1 MTDPTPTDARPTAA
15 GPAATG
21 TPATAPT
28 TADATAAPPA
38 SSPGSPSSPGSDQ
51 ERLRRW
57 RLLLGGAAGDLGDLG
72 EDDRRR
78 DAALTGLYGGGAP
91 VSATDAPDGS
101 GKRSAGL
108 GGSSPVLHR
117 WLGDI
122 RTYFPTSVVQVMQKD
137 AVDRLGLRQLLLEP
151 ELLKSVE
158 PDVNLVGTLISLSG
172 AIPARTRETA
182 RAVVRKVVEDIERRL
197 AERLLDAVHGAID
210 HARRTNRPRL
220 SDVDWARTIRAN
232 LKHYQPE
239 QRTVVV
245 QDLKG
250 NTRRSRA
257 ASLKDVILLV
267 DQSGSM
273 AESVVYSAV
282 MGASLASLRAVD
294 TKLVV
299 FDTEVVDLT
308 DDLKDPVDLLFATQL
323 GGGTDINRAVAYG
336 QSLVRRPTDTVMV
349 LISDL
354 YEGGVARE
362 LQRRVRELVQSGVT
376 VVVLL
381 ALSDSGT
388 PAYDHEL
395 AAKLS
400 ELGAPAFACTPD
412 RFPDLLATALRKED
426 VTAWAERNEIPV
438 GR

>member
-1 MTDPTPTDARPTAA
+1 MTD
-15 GPAATG
+15 
-21 TPATAPT
+21 
-28 TADATAAPPA
+28 
-38 SSPGSPSSPGSDQ
+38 

-57 RLLLGGAAGDLGDLG
+57 RLLLGGAAGELSALA

-78 DAALTGLYGGGAP
+78 DSALTGLYGGGGG
-91 VSATDAPDGS
+91 DAPDAD

-122 RTYFPTSVVQVMQKD
+122 RTYFPSSVVQVMQRD

-151 ELLKSVE
+151 ELLSAVE
-158 PDVNLVGTLISLSG
+158 PDVNLVGTLLSLSS
-172 AIPARTRETA
+172 AIPSRTRETA
-182 RAVVRKVVEDIERRL
+182 RAVVRKVVEEIERRL
-197 AERLLDAVHGAID
+197 ADRLLAAVHGAID
-210 HARRTNRPRL
+210 HSKRTSRPRL
-220 SDVDWARTIRAN
+220 ADVDWSRTIRAN
-232 LKHYQPE
+232 LKHYQLE

-245 QDLKG
+245 QTLVG
-250 NTRRSRA
+250 NTRRSRSSA
-257 ASLKDVILLV
+257 LKDVILLV

-282 MGASLASLRAVD
+282 MGASLASLKAVD

-308 DDLKDPVDLLFATQL
+308 EELKDPVDLLFATQL

-336 QSLVRRPTDTVMV
+336 QSLVRRPSDTVMV

-362 LQRRVRELVQSGVT
+362 LQRRVRELVRSGVT

-400 ELGAPAFACTPD
+400 DLGAPSFACTPD

-426 VTAWAERNEIPV
+426 VAAWAERNDIPV

>member
-1 MTDPTPTDARPTAA
+1 MTQDIAA
-15 GPAATG
+15 
-21 TPATAPT
+21 
-28 TADATAAPPA
+28 
-38 SSPGSPSSPGSDQ
+38 
-51 ERLRRW
+51 ERQRRW
-57 RLLLGGAAGDLGDLG
+57 RLLLGGAAGDLGSLSS
-72 EDDRRR
+72 DDQRR
-78 DAALTGLYGGGAP
+78 DSALTGLYGGGGD
-91 VSATDAPDGS
+91 DAPSSG

-117 WLGDI
+117 WLGDV
-122 RTYFPTSVVQVMQKD
+122 RTYFPSSVVQVMQRD
-137 AVDRLGLRQLLLEP
+137 AVERLGLRQLLLEP
-151 ELLKSVE
+151 ELLSSVE
-158 PDVNLVGTLISLSG
+158 PDVSLVGTLVSLSR
-172 AIPARTRETA
+172 AIPERTRETA
-182 RAVVRKVVEDIERRL
+182 RAVVRKVVEDIERKL
-197 AERLLDAVHGAID
+197 ADRLLAAVHGAID
-210 HARRTNRPRL
+210 RSRRTSRPRL
-220 SDVDWARTIRAN
+220 SDVDWNRTIRKN
-232 LKHYQPE
+232 LRHYQPD

-245 QDLKG
+245 QDLVG
-250 NTRRSRA
+250 NSRRSRQ
-257 ASLKDVILLV
+257 ASLRDVILLV

-282 MGASLASLRAVD
+282 LGASLASLKAVD

-308 DDLKDPVDLLFATQL
+308 EQLKDPVDLLFSTQL

-395 AAKLS
+395 AARLS
-400 ELGAPAFACTPD
+400 DLGAPAFACTPD
-412 RFPDLLATALRKED
+412 RFPDLLATALRRED
-426 VTAWAERNEIPV
+426 VAAWAEQSGIPV

>member
-1 MTDPTPTDARPTAA
+1 MSQGTA
-15 GPAATG
+15 G
-21 TPATAPT
+21 
-28 TADATAAPPA
+28 
-38 SSPGSPSSPGSDQ
+38 
-51 ERLRRW
+51 ERERRW
-57 RLLLGGAAGDLGDLG
+57 RLLLGGAAGDLGGLG
-72 EDDRRR
+72 DDDHRR
-78 DAALTGLYGGGAP
+78 DAALTGLYGGGA
-91 VSATDAPDGS
+91 ADAPDS
-101 GKRSAGL
+101 GGRRGAGL

-122 RTYFPTSVVQVMQKD
+122 RTYFPGSVVQVMQRD
-137 AVDRLGLRQLLLEP
+137 AVERLGLRQLLLEP
-151 ELLKSVE
+151 ELLSSVE
-158 PDVNLVGTLISLSG
+158 PDVNLVGTLVSLSN

-182 RAVVRKVVEDIERRL
+182 RAVVRRVVEDIERRL
-197 AERLLDAVHGAID
+197 ADRLLEAVRGAID
-210 HARRTNRPRL
+210 HSRRTSRPRL
-220 SDVDWARTIRAN
+220 SDVDWKRTIRAN
-232 LKHYQPE
+232 LRHYQPD

-245 QDLKG
+245 QDLVG
-250 NTRRSRA
+250 NSRRSRR
-257 ASLKDVILLV
+257 ASLRDVVLLV

-282 MGASLASLRAVD
+282 LGAALASLKSVD
-294 TKLVV
+294 TRLVV

-308 DDLKDPVDLLFATQL
+308 EELADPVDLLFATQL

-362 LQRRVRELVQSGVT
+362 LQRRVRELVSSGVT

-395 AAKLS
+395 AARLS

-412 RFPDLLATALRKED
+412 RFPDLLATALRRED
-426 VTAWAERNEIPV
+426 VAAWAEQSGIPV

>member
-1 MTDPTPTDARPTAA
+1 MTQDSAV
-15 GPAATG
+15 
-21 TPATAPT
+21 
-28 TADATAAPPA
+28 
-38 SSPGSPSSPGSDQ
+38 
-51 ERLRRW
+51 ERQRRW
-57 RLLLGGAAGDLGDLG
+57 RLLLGGAAGDLGPLG
-72 EDDRRR
+72 EDDQRR
-78 DAALTGLYGGGAP
+78 DAALTGLYGGGGDP
-91 VSATDAPDGS
+91 VDAG

-117 WLGDI
+117 WLGDV
-122 RTYFPTSVVQVMQKD
+122 RTYFPSSVVQVMQRD
-137 AVDRLGLRQLLLEP
+137 AVERLGLRQLLLEP
-151 ELLKSVE
+151 ELLSSVE
-158 PDVNLVGTLISLSG
+158 PDVSLVGTLVSLSH
-172 AIPARTRETA
+172 AIPERTRETA
-182 RAVVRKVVEDIERRL
+182 RAVVRKVVEDIERKL
-197 AERLLDAVHGAID
+197 ADRLLAAVHGAID
-210 HARRTNRPRL
+210 RSRRTSRPRL
-220 SDVDWARTIRAN
+220 SDVDWNRTIRKN
-232 LKHYQPE
+232 LRHYQPD
-239 QRTVVV
+239 QGTVIV
-245 QDLKG
+245 QDLVG
-250 NTRRSRA
+250 NSRRSRQ
-257 ASLKDVILLV
+257 ASLRDVVLLV

-282 MGASLASLRAVD
+282 LGASLASLKAVD

-308 DDLKDPVDLLFATQL
+308 EQLKDPVDLLFSTQL

-395 AAKLS
+395 AAQLS

-412 RFPDLLATALRKED
+412 RFPDLLATALRRED
-426 VTAWAERNEIPV
+426 VGAWAEQSGIPV

>member
-1 MTDPTPTDARPTAA
+1 MTQDVAA
-15 GPAATG
+15 
-21 TPATAPT
+21 
-28 TADATAAPPA
+28 
-38 SSPGSPSSPGSDQ
+38 
-51 ERLRRW
+51 ERQRRW
-57 RLLLGGAAGDLGDLG
+57 RLLLGGAAGDLGALG
-72 EDDRRR
+72 SDDQRR
-78 DAALTGLYGGGAP
+78 DSALTGLYGGGD
-91 VSATDAPDGS
+91 DAPSGG

-117 WLGDI
+117 WLGDV
-122 RTYFPTSVVQVMQKD
+122 RTYFPSSVVQVMQRD
-137 AVDRLGLRQLLLEP
+137 AVERLGLRQLLLEP
-151 ELLKSVE
+151 ELLSSVE
-158 PDVNLVGTLISLSG
+158 PDVSLVGTLVSLAR
-172 AIPARTRETA
+172 AIPERTRETA
-182 RAVVRKVVEDIERRL
+182 RAVVRKVVEDIERKL
-197 AERLLDAVHGAID
+197 ADRLLAAVHGAID
-210 HARRTNRPRL
+210 RSRRTSRPRL
-220 SDVDWARTIRAN
+220 SDVDWNRTIRKN
-232 LKHYQPE
+232 LRHYQPD

-245 QDLKG
+245 QDLVG
-250 NTRRSRA
+250 NSRRSRQ
-257 ASLKDVILLV
+257 ASLRDVILLV

-282 MGASLASLRAVD
+282 LGASLASLKAVD

-308 DDLKDPVDLLFATQL
+308 EQLKDPVDLLFSTQL

-362 LQRRVRELVQSGVT
+362 LQRRVRELVRSGVT

-395 AAKLS
+395 AARLS
-400 ELGAPAFACTPD
+400 DLGAPAFACTPD
-412 RFPDLLATALRKED
+412 RFPDLLATALRRED
-426 VTAWAERNEIPV
+426 VAAWAEQSGIPV

>member
-1 MTDPTPTDARPTAA
+1 
-15 GPAATG
+15 
-21 TPATAPT
+21 
-28 TADATAAPPA
+28 
-38 SSPGSPSSPGSDQ
+38 
-51 ERLRRW
+51 
-57 RLLLGGAAGDLGDLG
+57 
-72 EDDRRR
+72 
-78 DAALTGLYGGGAP
+78 
-91 VSATDAPDGS
+91 
-101 GKRSAGL
+101 
-108 GGSSPVLHR
+108 VLHR
-117 WLGDI
+117 WLGDV
-122 RTYFPTSVVQVMQKD
+122 RTYFPSSVVQVMQRD
-137 AVDRLGLRQLLLEP
+137 AVERLGLRQLLLEP
-151 ELLKSVE
+151 ELLSSVE
-158 PDVNLVGTLISLSG
+158 PDVSLVGTLVSLSR
-172 AIPARTRETA
+172 AIPERTRETA
-182 RAVVRKVVEDIERRL
+182 RAVVRKVVEDIERKL
-197 AERLLDAVHGAID
+197 ADRLLAAVHGAID
-210 HARRTNRPRL
+210 RSRRTSRPRL
-220 SDVDWARTIRAN
+220 SDVDWNRTIRKN
-232 LKHYQPE
+232 LRHYQPD

-245 QDLKG
+245 QDLVG
-250 NTRRSRA
+250 NSRRSRQ
-257 ASLKDVILLV
+257 ASLRDVILLV

-282 MGASLASLRAVD
+282 LGASLASLKAVD

-308 DDLKDPVDLLFATQL
+308 EQLKDPVDLLFSTQL

-395 AAKLS
+395 AARLS
-400 ELGAPAFACTPD
+400 DLGAPAFACTPD
-412 RFPDLLATALRKED
+412 RFPDLLATALRRED
-426 VTAWAERNEIPV
+426 VAAWAEQSGIPV

>member
-1 MTDPTPTDARPTAA
+1 MSHDTA
-15 GPAATG
+15 G
-21 TPATAPT
+21 
-28 TADATAAPPA
+28 
-38 SSPGSPSSPGSDQ
+38 
-51 ERLRRW
+51 ERQRRW
-57 RLLLGGAAGDLGDLG
+57 RLLLGGAAGDLGVLG
-72 EDDRRR
+72 DDDRRR
-78 DAALTGLYGGGAP
+78 DSALTGLYGGGGGG
-91 VSATDAPDGS
+91 DAPEAG

-122 RTYFPTSVVQVMQKD
+122 RTYFPSSVVQVMQRD
-137 AVDRLGLRQLLLEP
+137 AVERLGLRQLLLEP
-151 ELLKSVE
+151 ELLSAVE
-158 PDVNLVGTLISLSG
+158 PDVSLVGTLVSLSN

-182 RAVVRKVVEDIERRL
+182 RAVVRRVVEDIERRL
-197 AERLLDAVHGAID
+197 ADRLLAAVRGAID
-210 HARRTNRPRL
+210 HSRRTSRPRL
-220 SDVDWARTIRAN
+220 SDVDWGRTIRAN
-232 LKHYQPE
+232 LRHYQPE

-245 QDLKG
+245 QDLVG
-250 NTRRSRA
+250 NSRRSRQ
-257 ASLKDVILLV
+257 ASLRDVVLLV

-282 MGASLASLRAVD
+282 LGASLASLKSVETR
-294 TKLVV
+294 LVV

-308 DDLKDPVDLLFATQL
+308 EQLRDPVDLLFSTQL

-362 LQRRVRELVQSGVT
+362 LQRRVRELVSSGVT

-388 PAYDHEL
+388 PSYDHEL
-395 AAKLS
+395 AARLS

-412 RFPDLLATALRKED
+412 RFPELLATALRRED
-426 VTAWAERNEIPV
+426 VAAWAEQSGIPV

>member
-1 MTDPTPTDARPTAA
+1 MTEDL
-15 GPAATG
+15 
-21 TPATAPT
+21 
-28 TADATAAPPA
+28 
-38 SSPGSPSSPGSDQ
+38 

-57 RLLLGGAAGDLGDLG
+57 RLLLGGAAGDLSALG

-78 DAALTGLYGGGAP
+78 DGALTGLYGGGGAP
-91 VSATDAPDGS
+91 TDAPDTG

-122 RTYFPTSVVQVMQKD
+122 RTYFPSSVVQVMQRD

-151 ELLKSVE
+151 ELLAGVE
-158 PDVNLVGTLISLSG
+158 PDVSLVGTLVSLSS

-182 RAVVRKVVEDIERRL
+182 RAVVRKVVDDIERRL
-197 AERLLDAVHGAID
+197 ADRLLAAVHGAID
-210 HARRTNRPRL
+210 HSKRTSRPRL
-220 SDVDWARTIRAN
+220 TDVDWSRTIRAN
-232 LKHYQPE
+232 LRHYQPD

-245 QDLKG
+245 QDLVG
-250 NTRRSRA
+250 HTRRSRA
-257 ASLKDVILLV
+257 AALKDVILLV

-282 MGASLASLRAVD
+282 LGASLASLRAID
-294 TKLVV
+294 TRLVV

-400 ELGAPAFACTPD
+400 DLGAPAFACTPD

-426 VTAWAERNEIPV
+426 VAAWAEQNDIPV

>member
-1 MTDPTPTDARPTAA
+1 MTGATDA
-15 GPAATG
+15 
-21 TPATAPT
+21 
-28 TADATAAPPA
+28 
-38 SSPGSPSSPGSDQ
+38 
-51 ERLRRW
+51 ERVRRW
-57 RLLLGGAAGDLGDLG
+57 RLLLGSAAEGMGELG
-72 EDDRRR
+72 EDDQRR
-78 DAALTGLYGGGAP
+78 DAALTGLYGGGAGART
-91 VSATDAPDGS
+91 VGDAPNG

-108 GGSSPVLHR
+108 GSSAPVLHR
-117 WLGDI
+117 WLGDV
-122 RTYFPTSVVQVMQKD
+122 RKYFPTSVVQVMQKD
-137 AVDRLGLRQLLLEP
+137 AVEKLGLRQLLLEP
-151 ELLKSVE
+151 ELLSSVE
-158 PDVNLVGTLISLSG
+158 PDVSLVGTLVSLSS

-197 AERLLDAVHGAID
+197 ADRLMAAVHGAID
-210 HARRTNRPRL
+210 HSQRTRRPRPA
-220 SDVDWARTIRAN
+220 DVDWPTTIKAN
-232 LKHYQPE
+232 LRHYQPD
-239 QRTVVV
+239 QRTLVVET
-245 QDLKG
+245 LAGRK
-250 NTRRSRA
+250 RRSRSA
-257 ASLKDVILLV
+257 ALRDVVLLV

-273 AESVVYSAV
+273 ADSVVYSAV
-282 MGASLASLRAVD
+282 LGASLASLKSID

-308 DDLKDPVDLLFATQL
+308 ETLNDPVDLLFSTQL

-362 LQRRVRELVQSGVT
+362 LQRRVRELVASGVT

-388 PAYDHEL
+388 PSYDHEL

-400 ELGAPAFACTPD
+400 DLGAPAFACTPD
-412 RFPDLLATALRKED
+412 RFPDLLATALRRED
-426 VTAWAERNEIPV
+426 VATWAEQSGIPV

>member
-1 MTDPTPTDARPTAA
+1 M
-15 GPAATG
+15 TG
-21 TPATAPT
+21 TE
-28 TADATAAPPA
+28 
-38 SSPGSPSSPGSDQ
+38 GV

-57 RLLLGGAAGDLGDLG
+57 RLLLGGAAGELTALG

-91 VSATDAPDGS
+91 GDAPEGG
-101 GKRSAGL
+101 GKRGAGL

-117 WLGDI
+117 WLGDV
-122 RTYFPTSVVQVMQKD
+122 RQYFPSSVVQVMQRD
-137 AVDRLGLRQLLLEP
+137 AVERLGLRQLLLEP
-151 ELLKSVE
+151 ELLSSVE
-158 PDVNLVGTLISLSG
+158 PDVSLVGTLVSLSR

-182 RAVVRKVVEDIERRL
+182 RAVVRKVVEEIERRL
-197 AERLLDAVHGAID
+197 ADRLVAAVHGAVD
-210 HARRTNRPRL
+210 RSRRTRRPRL
-220 SDVDWARTIRAN
+220 ADVDWSATIRAN
-232 LKHYQPE
+232 LRHYQPE

-245 QDLKG
+245 QDLIG
-250 NTRRSRA
+250 HSRRSRT
-257 ASLKDVILLV
+257 ASLRDVVLLV

-282 MGASLASLRAVD
+282 LGASLASIRSID

-308 DDLKDPVDLLFATQL
+308 EELKDPVDLLFSTQL

-395 AAKLS
+395 AARLS
-400 ELGAPAFACTPD
+400 ELGAPSFACTPD
-412 RFPDLLATALRKED
+412 KFPDLLATALRKED
-426 VTAWAERNEIPV
+426 VAGWAEREGMAV

>member
-1 MTDPTPTDARPTAA
+1 MTQDIAV
-15 GPAATG
+15 
-21 TPATAPT
+21 
-28 TADATAAPPA
+28 
-38 SSPGSPSSPGSDQ
+38 
-51 ERLRRW
+51 ERQRRW
-57 RLLLGGAAGDLGDLG
+57 RLLLGAAAGDLGALG
-72 EDDRRR
+72 EDDQRRGL
-78 DAALTGLYGGGAP
+78 ALTGLYGGGG
-91 VSATDAPDGS
+91 DAVDAG

-117 WLGDI
+117 WLGDV
-122 RTYFPTSVVQVMQKD
+122 RTYFPSSVVQVMQKD
-137 AVDRLGLRQLLLEP
+137 AVERLGLRQLLLEP
-151 ELLKSVE
+151 ELLSSVE
-158 PDVNLVGTLISLSG
+158 PDVSLVGTLVSLSR
-172 AIPARTRETA
+172 AIPERTRETA
-182 RAVVRKVVEDIERRL
+182 RAVVRKVVEDIERKL
-197 AERLLDAVHGAID
+197 ADRLLAAVHGAID
-210 HARRTNRPRL
+210 RSRRTSRPRL
-220 SDVDWARTIRAN
+220 SDVDWNRTIRKN
-232 LKHYQPE
+232 LRHYQPD
-239 QRTVVV
+239 QRTVIV
-245 QDLKG
+245 QDLVG
-250 NTRRSRA
+250 HSRRSRQ
-257 ASLKDVILLV
+257 ASLRDVILLV

-282 MGASLASLRAVD
+282 LGASLASLKAVD

-308 DDLKDPVDLLFATQL
+308 EQLKDPVDLLFSTQL

-412 RFPDLLATALRKED
+412 RFPDLLATALRRED
-426 VTAWAERNEIPV
+426 VAAWAEQSGIPV